1 MLLRTKILVRF
12 YSTPTFHKNFNH
24 KNIKKNIIK
33 KIQITNEDTK
43 NIIKYNKNNSYKN
56 MYSALPIKRINN

>member
-1 MLLRTKILVRF
+1 MILIKNIIRF
-12 YSTPTFHKNFNH
+12 YSTPTFHKHFNH